1 MPTAGQRRATAGA
14 RDRWR
19 RSRLAESAYA
29 RQLRRI
35 ARAVGDIVRGVAP
48 TGAEAFDPEVEHSIL
63 KLLERYA
70 QLLPPW
76 AEHVGQRMI
85 EDVAA
90 RDFKTWMDA
99 SQEIGVALRHEIETA
114 PTGVAMRAA
123 LADQVHLIQSI
134 PKEAAQ
140 RVHELTVEARISG
153 RRAESIAEEILA
165 TSDVTRSRV
174 NLIARTETARTA
186 TELTSARAKHLG
198 CTHFRW
204 LAVMDADTRQ
214 RHRKLHG
221 RIFSFD
227 DPPVIGE
234 KGERG
239 LPGSI
244 YNCRCTLEPLLSGDF
259 FLSEENKA
267 A

>member
-90 RDFKTWMDA
+90 RDFKTWMDV
-99 SQEIGVALRHEIETA
+99 SQEIGVALRREIETA

-123 LADQVHLIQSI
+123 LADQVSLITSL
-134 PKEAAQ
+134 PREAAE
-140 RVHELTVEARISG
+140 RVHHLTTEARISG
-153 RRAESIAEEILA
+153 QRAESIADEILE
-165 TSDVTRSRV
+165 TGDVTRSRAE
-174 NLIARTETARTA
+174 LIARTEVMRTG
-186 TELTSARAKHLG
+186 TELLKARSLHIGAEEYRWVSAG
-198 CTHFRW
+198 
-204 LAVMDADTRQ
+204 DADVRKE
-214 RHRKLHG
+214 HRRLNGK
-221 RIFSFD
+221 IFNWNA
-227 DPPVIGE
+227 PPIAGP
-234 KGERG
+234 KGERYH
-239 LPGSI
+239 PGSGP
-244 YNCRCTLEPLLSGDF
+244 NCRCTAIPLLDESMF
-259 FLSEENKA
+259 RMA